1 MKTAQGTRLSG
12 SKKSKKTSRR
22 RHAEWNGEL
31 VYVFKGVS
39 MLCSVNSDVYDGDGL
54 KAALDQLDVI
64 AREIWIDKTYVD
76 FEGTKFKK
84 TFLLE
89 GGWNEL
95 RDLVKATDYG
105 ADCTRTQTANMDAA
119 FRAMIIGYVDMA
131 FAELG
136 WDVENMAFDV
146 AENAK
151 FRVEY
156 HKDVGEEWR
165 NYVGPWQAWRKP
177 GAGRS

>member
-1 MKTAQGTRLSG
+1 MKATQSTRLSG
-12 SKKSKKTSRR
+12 SKRSKKSGRR

-31 VYVFKGVS
+31 VYVFKRVS
-39 MLCSVNSDVYDGDGL
+39 MLCSVNSDVYNDNDL
-54 KAALDQLDVI
+54 KTALDQLDVI

-105 ADCTRTQTANMDAA
+105 ASCTR
-119 FRAMIIGYVDMA
+119 V
-131 FAELG
+131 
-136 WDVENMAFDV
+136 
-146 AENAK
+146 
-151 FRVEY
+151 
-156 HKDVGEEWR
+156 
-165 NYVGPWQAWRKP
+165 
-177 GAGRS
+177 